1 MPVLYKNSPTSDFLQ
16 AMARFLLGDE
26 LGHIKSLR
34 YAPDV
39 SQDKTSLKVIHDAT
53 QASAAVQK
61 LAISSLKNEPTTIVR
76 IFAYRSQL
84 NVASS
89 MTRK

>member
-1 MPVLYKNSPTSDFLQ
+1 MPVLYKNRPTSDFLL

-34 YAPDV
+34 YAPDA

-61 LAISSLKNEPTTIVR
+61 LAISSPQNESTIVR
-76 IFAYRSQL
+76 IFAYHSQL
-84 NVASS
+84 NVASP

>member
-1 MPVLYKNSPTSDFLQ
+1 MPVLYKNSSTSDFLQ

-34 YAPDV
+34 YAPDA
-39 SQDKTSLKVIHDAT
+39 SQDKISLKVIHEAA

-61 LAISSLKNEPTTIVR
+61 LAISSPENELTIVR
-76 IFAYRSQL
+76 IFVYRSQL
-84 NVASS
+84 NMV
-89 MTRK
+89 TYDL